1 MTVAW
6 EKLIIRSL
14 MKGTHIYAKITERH
28 HDSYTFSPF
37 VYLQSRASLMRVLQI
52 WQLNT
57 SDSKVCTACKD
68 RPVVRLTLYPSHR
81 LRIIVFGQKG

>member
-37 VYLQSRASLMRVLQI
+37 VYLQSRASFTDLAVKYQRFKSM
-52 WQLNT
+52 
-57 SDSKVCTACKD
+57 
-68 RPVVRLTLYPSHR
+68 Y
-81 LRIIVFGQKG
+81 GM